1 MVRNR
6 RSEGSD
12 GHGHGRG
19 RGREG
24 AGPEGAGARRPAGS
38 GGRRPGGSRARGSYA
53 VGDER
58 RLRILDAAVEH
69 FAQRGFHA
77 SSLTRI
83 ANDVGITQGGL
94 LHHFRSKEDLL
105 VQVLERID
113 ATDRERFFSREF
125 ESAGQ
130 MFAALVKL
138 AEYNSTR
145 LGRTRMFNVLAAEAG
160 DPAHPAHAYFVKR
173 YAEVVDTV
181 SGALRRGVD
190 TGELRADAD
199 VVAVAQE
206 LAAVMDGLQIQWVL
220 DPTGFD
226 MPGRFRAYV
235 ERVVREMGAEVP

>member
-1 MVRNR
+1 MVQNR
-6 RSEGSD
+6 RSEGS
-12 GHGHGRG
+12 G
-19 RGREG
+19 
-24 AGPEGAGARRPAGS
+24 
-38 GGRRPGGSRARGSYA
+38 ARGSYA

-77 SSLTRI
+77 SSLARI
-83 ANDVGITQGGL
+83 AKDVGITQGGL

-113 ATDRERFFSREF
+113 ETDRDRFFSQEF
-125 ESAGQ
+125 ASTAQ
-130 MFAALVKL
+130 MFAALVRL
-138 AEYNSTR
+138 AEYNGAR

-160 DPAHPAHAYFVKR
+160 DPGHPAHAYFVRR

-181 SGALRRGVD
+181 AGVLRHGVD
-190 TGELRADAD
+190 AGELRADTD

-220 DPTGFD
+220 DPKGFD
-226 MPGRFRAYV
+226 MTGRFRAYL
-235 ERVVREMGAEVP
+235 ERVARGIGVEGAQGM